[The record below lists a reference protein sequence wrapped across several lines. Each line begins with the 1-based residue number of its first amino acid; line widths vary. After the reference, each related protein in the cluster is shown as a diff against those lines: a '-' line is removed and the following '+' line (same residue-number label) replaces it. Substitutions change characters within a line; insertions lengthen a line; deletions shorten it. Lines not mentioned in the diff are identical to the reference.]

1 MSWITIAESDV
12 ITKLSGPEIAAMKT
26 AALQAAQAN
35 PLPGVITQVVK
46 EIRGSVAACQRN
58 TLGEGET
65 IPDELLGAAI
75 SRIRYELATRL
86 PVASLLT
93 EDRRAAN
100 REALRLLERT
110 ADCKFNIVQPAT
122 ASADQASGGN
132 SVEVV
137 TKTTRRATRDKLSG
151 L

>member
-1 MSWITIAESDV
+1 MSWITLAESDV

-35 PLPGVITQVVK
+35 PLPEVIAQVVK
-46 EIRGSVAACQRN
+46 EIRGYVAACAQN
-58 TLGEGET
+58 QLGDGET

-75 SRIRYELATRL
+75 SRVRYELATRL

-93 EDRRAAN
+93 EDRRTANADALTRLRDVAAC
-100 REALRLLERT
+100 RFAIE
-110 ADCKFNIVQPAT
+110 QPAT
-122 ASADQASGGN
+122 PSDQVITGPA
-132 SVEVV
+132 VEVV
-137 TKTTRRATRDKLSG
+137 TKTKRQATRAKLSG